1 MSTGTDLFSEIG
13 ASSPKGRD
21 GITGAVVT
29 GLTNCAGGV
38 VAGRVRDIIRD
49 QFKQYPSAGNL
60 GVFAIA
66 VGIRVYAASSSTMD
80 AVLRELA
87 AGMAGEVGDDM
98 WLILKGWLG
107 LGVKT
112 WEPGKSYPKG
122 AEVRYGSQIYQAG
135 DEIPSSGGAP
145 DTDKKWRLLRA
156 QGLDSEELGQ
166 LARRMVQDERF
177 WAAFEGDFAQAI
189 DARMG
194 SVAAQMNIEIPPE
207 FYREMIGQ
215 ARGALQD
222 VSSRILGG

>member
-29 GLTNCAGGV
+29 SLTNCAGGV

-98 WLILKGWLG
+98 WLIL
-107 LGVKT
+107 
-112 WEPGKSYPKG
+112 
-122 AEVRYGSQIYQAG
+122 
-135 DEIPSSGGAP
+135 
-145 DTDKKWRLLRA
+145 
-156 QGLDSEELGQ
+156 
-166 LARRMVQDERF
+166 
-177 WAAFEGDFAQAI
+177 
-189 DARMG
+189 
-194 SVAAQMNIEIPPE
+194 
-207 FYREMIGQ
+207 
-215 ARGALQD
+215 
-222 VSSRILGG
+222 